1 MAKPAFEWREKI
13 LSVGGALIL
22 VALPVLLLPRPQ
34 YAWILALLGASLLLV
49 ALVAIV
55 LDRKAVSVKAR
66 LLAPWQRLKHLGLR
80 SPLYIQQPPLPPP
93 NTESKQKG
101 VDLADLAYAGLEMKL
116 RQHDNVIRY
125 GNIQL
130 RHLPRLTDSDLMFLN
145 KEMRDLRPIV
155 WEAGESI
162 RVLLLTLLHFLSNT
176 GGNDARYWVAEELKA
191 SHLPRAERVLARF
204 DEQVEAGVDSREA
217 LAAFQA
223 HYFKSMEWSERM
235 ASFLEQPLDS
245 FAEFSNWRVRH
256 GQYVEV
262 FKRKLELPQFEVL
275 KHWYYSSKTMR
286 SLPLLF

>member
-1 MAKPAFEWREKI
+1 MAGEDSLCWWRVNPRRTASPITAAPAVRLDPRVTRSFAIARSTSSDSARPEGRKREGET
-13 LSVGGALIL
+13 VGAL
-22 VALPVLLLPRPQ
+22 ATPQTPR
-34 YAWILALLGASLLLV
+34 LALATL
-49 ALVAIV
+49 
-55 LDRKAVSVKAR
+55 
-66 LLAPWQRLKHLGLR
+66 H
-80 SPLYIQQPPLPPP
+80 PP